1 MVLNCEHLLA
11 ETVKYVSTKQSV
23 CLISEDL
30 MFYRDKVVLGKA
42 KLLDDEGK
50 IGVVHPKRGEL
61 NKEVRYGIGAL
72 QLSEGAK
79 ALAMACKIAYRILL
93 TCSRM

>member
-42 KLLDDEGK
+42 KLLDDEAK
-50 IGVVHPKRGEL
+50 LESSTQR
-61 NKEVRYGIGAL
+61 EVN
-72 QLSEGAK
+72 
-79 ALAMACKIAYRILL
+79 
-93 TCSRM
+93 